1 MSSDISIT
9 PLNHALRQ
17 RGLKTTELE
26 RLPILLEASKNDP
39 SPTIVDLLRENGRLR
54 EEVAYHQELS
64 RALMGILESTKRAR
78 CILDEALLEVG
89 YFLDS
94 TSAVNALKEKATFA
108 YKVLKEGL
116 KESSHKIYASECR
129 LLDFFGI
136 TLDETEGRDFSVI

>member
-9 PLNHALRQ
+9 PLDHALHQ
-17 RGLKTTELE
+17 RGHKTTELE
-26 RLPILLEASKNDP
+26 RLPMLLEASKSDS

-64 RALMGILESTKRAR
+64 RALMGVLESTKLAR
-78 CILDEALLEVG
+78 CALDEALMEVG
-89 YFLDS
+89 FFLDS
-94 TSAVNALKEKATFA
+94 TSALIALKEKATFA
-108 YKVLKEGL
+108 YKILNEGL

-136 TLDETEGRDFSVI
+136 TLDETKGRDFNVI